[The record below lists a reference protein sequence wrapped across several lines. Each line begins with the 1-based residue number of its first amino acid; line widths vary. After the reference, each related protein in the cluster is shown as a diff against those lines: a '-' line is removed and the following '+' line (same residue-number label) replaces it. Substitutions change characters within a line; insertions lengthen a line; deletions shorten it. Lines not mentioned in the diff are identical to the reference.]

1 MKKRL
6 NFARR
11 DAESAEKKPGMKT
24 LRTPRLRAILLF
36 CILHS
41 AFCLC
46 ASAQTRSA
54 VMVSNATGKLAVPTN
69 FFSANQSLLNQAVS
83 NVPGFGAGGGTS
95 SLDPGTFGYNA
106 GGGTNAAGLSNN
118 LVAAIQ
124 TEGTS
129 STNFSLTIS
138 NLVLAASNMSYTI
151 AAAYTNALNLG
162 SYATRLYAQG
172 LTNALSLGQ
181 YLPASGGAATGLGI
195 VGPLSFP
202 GTATG
207 GPSWQLATNGN
218 LFLILDTN
226 GNVICQL
233 TNNQQGVAIL
243 ANLQASNL
251 FLSAP
256 NPTIKHGGTAQWIGN
271 LNVQGGLWMQNGQP
285 ILGAIGGYGSNG
297 FFSGMT
303 ATNSTN
309 VNGFNQTNTAGH
321 NALTRISLDST
332 LVSGVR
338 AARWGGNPDAWEEWV
353 TPNAVWWQ
361 DTNNQIAFR
370 IMQGNDS
377 IELGG
382 NTQVDSNLTVLGGA
396 TITGNISAANLGS
409 AAFLPATTWQG
420 TNAALTAWQGT
431 APNNFIG
438 SQGGQGSNN
447 VFTGPLTTNLTEEGT
462 LTAAGGQLTAT
473 HSGNITLA
481 NTGLNWLFTAAN
493 FGAVGSQNFVS
504 HPQDGGAKFNT
515 TSWSTNDTDAHWNMW
530 GINPYGL
537 NNTTNFCDIQSQAFG
552 ALDVAYIFYNVTNL
566 QSTTTIA
573 DNWFGPTWNII
584 VQYAATNTAVVF
596 PTSTNWSMSL
606 YGGSF
611 TWGRNST
618 LYGSNTVIFD
628 ELVAG
633 TGNVTN
639 VTADH
644 ATWYM
649 GAGQAGTTNPVLTNG
664 FAGSFIYVG
673 SGTMAGIYNL
683 NTGLFPSTG
692 GGGNPTAGT
701 NIVVSGSAVSVG
713 AAVVTNSDVNAR
725 SLTNL
730 INLHTFNTPS
740 SNSMA
745 TVAAAVNTAA
755 GWVTA
760 AVTNALIGPF
770 LQQWQL
776 HSTNDYQ
783 FGSTILSNLVSQAA
797 QALNALSFTNYQAS
811 NLVFN
816 ATQTGGQGVT
826 ITAKTNATID
836 ASFDDVYYVQTN
848 ALNFSNIIN
857 VNCATNQ
864 TRRGIV
870 HIKPNGNYTIGFN
883 YAANCTLTGADT
895 TNWFPVGASNGFYTL
910 AWEIMFTN
918 FNSNTCTYA
927 ISPPNN

>member
-1 MKKRL
+1 
-6 NFARR
+6 
-11 DAESAEKKPGMKT
+11 
-24 LRTPRLRAILLF
+24 
-36 CILHS
+36 
-41 AFCLC
+41 
-46 ASAQTRSA
+46 
-54 VMVSNATGKLAVPTN
+54 
-69 FFSANQSLLNQAVS
+69 
-83 NVPGFGAGGGTS
+83 
-95 SLDPGTFGYNA
+95 
-106 GGGTNAAGLSNN
+106 
-118 LVAAIQ
+118 
-124 TEGTS
+124 
-129 STNFSLTIS
+129 
-138 NLVLAASNMSYTI
+138 
-151 AAAYTNALNLG
+151 
-162 SYATRLYAQG
+162 
-172 LTNALSLGQ
+172 
-181 YLPASGGAATGLGI
+181 
-195 VGPLSFP
+195 
-202 GTATG
+202 
-207 GPSWQLATNGN
+207 
-218 LFLILDTN
+218 
-226 GNVICQL
+226 
-233 TNNQQGVAIL
+233 
-243 ANLQASNL
+243 
-251 FLSAP
+251 
-256 NPTIKHGGTAQWIGN
+256 
-271 LNVQGGLWMQNGQP
+271 
-285 ILGAIGGYGSNG
+285 
-297 FFSGMT
+297 
-303 ATNSTN
+303 
-309 VNGFNQTNTAGH
+309 
-321 NALTRISLDST
+321 
-332 LVSGVR
+332 
-338 AARWGGNPDAWEEWV
+338 
-353 TPNAVWWQ
+353 
-361 DTNNQIAFR
+361 
-370 IMQGNDS
+370 
-377 IELGG
+377 
-382 NTQVDSNLTVLGGA
+382 
-396 TITGNISAANLGS
+396 
-409 AAFLPATTWQG
+409 
-420 TNAALTAWQGT
+420 LTAWQGT

-701 NIVVSGSAVSVG
+701 NIVVNGSAVSVG

-745 TVAAAVNTAA
+745 TVATAVNTAA

-760 AVTNALIGPF
+760 AVTNGLISTNSAGPGAADVFPTLHGGTIVWVPTNYVAPGGGGYSPDSSTIILNGSSQLALNYANGSAVSNWTAGVAAAYTNALGLGGYATQLYAQGLTNGFVHSGNPTFGGIVTVNGTLVLNTNSYGNILQGTNIYIAQDGSIQIGP
-770 LQQWQL
+770 
-776 HSTNDYQ
+776 
-783 FGSTILSNLVSQAA
+783 G
-797 QALNALSFTNYQAS
+797 
-811 NLVFN
+811 
-816 ATQTGGQGVT
+816 ATTSGLT
-826 ITAKTNATID
+826 LFSWLYCKTNATFSGKQNIFAHSSDGNEQID
-836 ASFDDVYYVQTN
+836 VASGVGTDPGIVIWGNNPLSGTSGGSLGRALWQSQYFGGVNRAFEYYNITN
-848 ALNFSNIIN
+848 ANGDLALPDGLFGPTWNLIAQTAAGNSTLTLPTS
-857 VNCATNQ
+857 TNWSMSVW
-864 TRRGIV
+864 GGN
-870 HIKPNGNYTIGFN
+870 NGNGYSS
-883 YAANCTLTGADT
+883 TLFG
-895 TNWFPVGASNGFYTL
+895 
-910 AWEIMFTN
+910 
-918 FNSNTCTYA
+918 SNTCIFDIANVGGGNMTICTYDHAMIYMGGGQAASTNPVLMNGFACRLFYGGVNGTNIYNLNTGLFPSSSNDVSAGQLLQRQDVSKNRVVNTNILTAQPPTSWSGQMATINSGLTNTYHANLVYYYNGTGGSAVLYAAGGLSGADAAANPVITNA
-927 ISPPNN
+927 IATTGGMFILQPNDGVQIVSGSGVNAYARVGQ